1 MKPEKNNLYPAL
13 NLYLLNLFNLQSIRH
28 QRTFTLLCLLS
39 LISIAVLILNLF
51 SSTPPAPIQIII
63 PILTIPA
70 ILIFRSKF
78 GTPIVPKRGE
88 VSQSFQKLPQEEQT
102 QQTVDISLA
111 LTPSLVRKLK
121 KAQVDPHDP
130 DSLQEYLTY
139 ILAREST
146 KEMGPD

>member
-1 MKPEKNNLYPAL
+1 MKSQKNNLYPAL
-13 NLYLLNLFNLQSIRH
+13 NRYLLNLFNLQFIRH

-39 LISIAVLILNLF
+39 LISISVLILNI
-51 SSTPPAPIQIII
+51 STGTPPAPIQIII

-78 GTPIVPKRGE
+78 GIPQNPNQKEPPKLQNPSTE
-88 VSQSFQKLPQEEQT
+88 DQSPQT
-102 QQTVDISLA
+102 IDIT
-111 LTPSLVRKLK
+111 LTLSPSLIRCLK
-121 KAQVDPHDP
+121 KAQVDPQDP

-146 KEMGPD
+146 KEMKPN

>member
-1 MKPEKNNLYPAL
+1 MTPEKKSLYPAL
-13 NLYLLNLFNLQSIRH
+13 NRYLLNLFNLQSIRH

-39 LISIAVLILNLF
+39 LISISILILNLF
-51 SSTPPAPIQIII
+51 SSTPPTPIQIII

-78 GTPIVPKRGE
+78 GTPQNPNQNDPPKLQNPSTE
-88 VSQSFQKLPQEEQT
+88 DQSPQT
-102 QQTVDISLA
+102 IDISLT
-111 LTPSLVRKLK
+111 LTPSLIRKLK

-130 DSLQEYLTY
+130 DSLLEYLTY

-146 KEMGPD
+146 RFRCAE

>member
-1 MKPEKNNLYPAL
+1 MKPKKNSIYPAL
-13 NLYLLNLFNLQSIRH
+13 NRYLLNLFNLQAIRH

-39 LISIAVLILNLF
+39 LISISVLILNLF
-51 SSTPPAPIQIII
+51 SNAPPTTIQIIL

-78 GTPIVPKRGE
+78 GIIQNPQQKEPPKLRNSFSE
-88 VSQSFQKLPQEEQT
+88 DQSPQT
-102 QQTVDISLA
+102 IDISL
-111 LTPSLVRKLK
+111 LLSPSLARCLK
-121 KAQVDPHDP
+121 KAQVDPQDP

-146 KEMGPD
+146 KCK